1 VVENSLP
8 EWLVFK
14 DGNEDDEDEHVSGTY
29 KLIGTPIGL
38 ENVKTY
44 QVEINVKDGEETNKL
59 TINVKV
65 GLYNDNLLENVDL
78 DNLKRD
84 YERELL

>member
-1 VVENSLP
+1 
-8 EWLVFK
+8 
-14 DGNEDDEDEHVSGTY
+14 
-29 KLIGTPIGL
+29 
-38 ENVKTY
+38 
-44 QVEINVKDGEETNKL
+44 
-59 TINVKV
+59 VKV